1 MSTVFKQNKISGLLA
16 IFNKRVYL
24 EFNYSFKIGI
34 ITAILIVASQMNVIN
49 AQVKNNGSLYIG
61 DKGLFHIKSGIFN
74 FGLGNIITTRTNSDH
89 GLFSF
94 SNEALWEEAST
105 LNHADGYVESSY
117 DFIYPT
123 GQAGIYAPIRVT
135 SSNTERIKAA
145 YTRANPNQTNRS
157 SKKSVTTVSKIE
169 FWNIKGI
176 NSSNTISLSW
186 RNSSK
191 ISNYT
196 SVTLAD
202 LTIVGWNGSAWVEI
216 PSKVDT
222 NSILGE
228 ISSLE
233 SGSITSIPDFNL
245 ANYSV
250 FTFGKKE
257 AKLEP
262 IQFAIY
268 VSRNTLFID
277 SSQPLASVLVYT
289 IWGQKLFE
297 KKIAATQH
305 YTTPFFHSQ
314 AVYVAIVSFEN
325 KSSPEITTKIMNNL

>member
-1 MSTVFKQNKISGLLA
+1 MLTIQKISS
-16 IFNKRVYL
+16 
-24 EFNYSFKIGI
+24 NYFLWFIWTKAKCVCKLTINRSYF
-34 ITAILIVASQMNVIN
+34 ACLILVVPLIQLN
-49 AQVKNNGSLYIG
+49 AQIINNSSLFIG
-61 DKGLFHIKSGIFN
+61 DQGIFHIESGIFN
-74 FGLGNIITTRTNSDH
+74 FGLGNITTTRINSDH

-94 SNEALWEEAST
+94 SKESLWENANT
-105 LNHADGYVESSY
+105 LSHVDGYVESSY

-123 GQAGIYAPIRVT
+123 GQAGIYAPIQVT

-145 YTRANPNQTNRS
+145 YTRANPSQTNNS
-157 SKKSVTTVSKIE
+157 TTKSVATVSKIE

-176 NSSNTISLSW
+176 NSSNTISLTW
-186 RNSSK
+186 RKSST
-191 ISNYT
+191 ISNFT
-196 SVTLAD
+196 TAD
-202 LTIVGWNGSAWVEI
+202 LTELIIVGWNGKAWVEI
-216 PSKVDT
+216 PSKIDT

-245 ANYSV
+245 ADYSV

-257 AKLEP
+257 DRLEP

-268 VSRNTLFID
+268 ISKNILYID
-277 SSQPLASVLVYT
+277 SSQPVTSIIVYT

-297 KKIAATQH
+297 KKIPATEH
-305 YTTPFFHSQ
+305 YTTAFNHSQ
-314 AVYVAIVSFEN
+314 AVYVAIVRFEN

>member
-1 MSTVFKQNKISGLLA
+1 MLTIQKISSYYFLWLIWTKA
-16 IFNKRVYL
+16 KCACKLTINRSYSAYL
-24 EFNYSFKIGI
+24 
-34 ITAILIVASQMNVIN
+34 ILVVPFIQLN
-49 AQVKNNGSLYIG
+49 AQIINNSSLFIG
-61 DKGLFHIKSGIFN
+61 DQGIFHVESGVFH
-74 FGLGNIITTRTNSDH
+74 FGLGNITTSRTNSDH
-89 GLFSF
+89 GLLSF
-94 SNEALWEEAST
+94 SSEALWEKANT
-105 LNHADGYVESSY
+105 LSHVDGYVESSNN
-117 DFIYPT
+117 FIYPT
-123 GQAGIYAPIRVT
+123 GQAGIYAPIQVT

-145 YTRANPNQTNRS
+145 YTRANPSQTNRILN
-157 SKKSVTTVSKIE
+157 KSVATVSKIE

-176 NSSNTISLSW
+176 NSSNTISLTW
-186 RNSSK
+186 RKSST
-191 ISNYT
+191 ISNFT
-196 SVTLAD
+196 TAD
-202 LTIVGWNGSAWVEI
+202 LTELIIVGWNGKAWVEI
-216 PSKVDT
+216 PSKIDT

-257 AKLEP
+257 VKSEP

-297 KKIAATQH
+297 KMIAVTQH
-305 YTTPFFHSQ
+305 YNTPFFHSQ
-314 AVYVAIVSFEN
+314 AVYVAIVRFEN